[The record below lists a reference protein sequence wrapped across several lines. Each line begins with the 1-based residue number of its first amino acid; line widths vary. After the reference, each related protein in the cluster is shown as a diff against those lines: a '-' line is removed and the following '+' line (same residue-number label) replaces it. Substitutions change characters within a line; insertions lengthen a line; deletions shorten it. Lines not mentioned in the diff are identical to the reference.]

1 MERLIFGFLIG
12 LFSGGALVSVSDK
25 LKAED
30 EFEKGALVSL
40 KLLDSIGKE
49 TIKDTN
55 RVSCFDFYVNKEQH
69 NKISYKKIND
79 NDSKNWFHV
88 RLELFDD
95 KLPTPK
101 EDEILF
107 EYNFYNGFI
116 MNISKFKNNKL
127 AVV

>member
-30 EFEKGALVSL
+30 EFEKGALISL

-55 RVSCFDFYVNKEQH
+55 RVSCFDFYVNKDTIH
-69 NKISYKKIND
+69 VPVH
-79 NDSKNWFHV
+79 SKAIKM
-88 RLELFDD
+88 
-95 KLPTPK
+95 KLK
-101 EDEILF
+101 EE
-107 EYNFYNGFI
+107 
-116 MNISKFKNNKL
+116 K
-127 AVV
+127 

>member
-127 AVV
+127 